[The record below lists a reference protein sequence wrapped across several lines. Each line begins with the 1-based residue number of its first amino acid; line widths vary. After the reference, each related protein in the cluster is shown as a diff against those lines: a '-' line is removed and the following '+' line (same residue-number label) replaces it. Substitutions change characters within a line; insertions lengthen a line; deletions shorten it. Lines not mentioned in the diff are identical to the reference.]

1 MALIAS
7 DYTNGPNHLNHP
19 GPSGG
24 HAPPGRQ
31 ALDPVSSDQTHGLS
45 CLWTVL
51 SMGCPIGLS
60 YLWTVLLD
68 CPVGLSYLWTALS
81 INGPNH
87 LGFVARVQG
96 RSRQPRGAPA
106 AAVTHARE
114 RERERERD
122 TPAAGSNRTTD
133 AAPVAVAAATRLSG
147 TWWARP
153 RPRPPRPGQRSSY
166 SSTTRSAPPTLLAYS
181 CSSGSPQG
189 LQLLQR
195 HDSPASAQNTPPWPA
210 PPFRQRP
217 LLRTSWSAAA
227 RTRGLAGWL

>member
-114 RERERERD
+114 RERERETLPLPVLTERLTRRPLRWLQQPGCLAPGGRGRGRD
-122 TPAAGSNRTTD
+122 RRGPGSAPAT
-133 AAPVAVAAATRLSG
+133 
-147 TWWARP
+147 ARRQGP
-153 RPRPPRPGQRSSY
+153 RRPP
-166 SSTTRSAPPTLLAYS
+166 
-181 CSSGSPQG
+181 C
-189 LQLLQR
+189 
-195 HDSPASAQNTPPWPA
+195 
-210 PPFRQRP
+210 
-217 LLRTSWSAAA
+217 
-227 RTRGLAGWL
+227 